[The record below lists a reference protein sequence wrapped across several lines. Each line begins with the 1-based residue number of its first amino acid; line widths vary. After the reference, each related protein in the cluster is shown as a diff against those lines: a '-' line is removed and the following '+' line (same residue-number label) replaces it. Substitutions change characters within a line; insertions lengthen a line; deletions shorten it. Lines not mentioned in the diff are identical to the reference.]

1 MKIMVLGSGG
11 REHALAKKLA
21 KSNMCSRVYV
31 CPGNVGT
38 LMEDKCEN
46 LNIDNID
53 EFIEFA
59 KKENIELTVVG
70 PEKYLTMGVVDTFRE
85 NGLKIF
91 GPTKN
96 AALLE
101 GSKAYAKHFMKK
113 YGVKT
118 AAYEVFED
126 YKMAK
131 DYLENI
137 NYPVVI
143 KADGLA
149 QGKGVVICNSK
160 MEAEDTLYS
169 FMIDDVFKGSG
180 QRVVIEEFLQGVEA
194 SIICITDGKAIKPFI
209 SAKDHKR
216 LNDGDEGPNTGGM
229 GVIAPNRYVTDD
241 VFAKF
246 QKDIMDKTLDG
257 IKEEGLDYKGFIYFG
272 IMITE
277 DGPYLLEYNVRF
289 GDPEAQAI
297 LPLMKSDLAE
307 VILNTLDGK
316 LSETEIEWIE
326 GASCNVVLASKGY
339 PSNPILGD
347 GILGLTDVK
356 DVDLFVSGVKK
367 DNQKFYTN
375 GGRVLSLTAVGETL
389 DEAREKVYREIE
401 KIKFNGMQYRRDI

>member
-1 MKIMVLGSGG
+1 MKVLVLGSGG

-21 KSNMCSRVYV
+21 KSDMCSRVYV

-38 LMEDKCEN
+38 LMEDKCVN
-46 LNIDNID
+46 VNIHNID
-53 EFIEFA
+53 EFVEFA
-59 KKENIELTVVG
+59 KKENIDLTVVG
-70 PEKYLTMGVVDTFRE
+70 PEKYLTMGVVDVFRE

-101 GSKAYAKHFMKK
+101 GSKAYAKDFMKK

-126 YKMAK
+126 YYKAK
-131 DYLENI
+131 EFLENVK
-137 NYPVVI
+137 YPVVI

-160 MEAEDTLYS
+160 IEAEDTLYS
-169 FMIDDVFKGSG
+169 FMIDDIFKGSG
-180 QRVVIEEFLQGVEA
+180 QRVVIEEYLQGVEA
-194 SIICITDGKAIKPFI
+194 SIICITDGKTIKPFI

-229 GVIAPNRYVTDD
+229 GVISPNRYVTDD
-241 VFAKF
+241 VFKKF
-246 QKDIMDKTLDG
+246 KKDIMAKTLEG

-277 DGPYLLEYNVRF
+277 NGPYLLEYNVRF

-297 LPLMKSDLAE
+297 LPLMKSDLAK
-307 VILNTLDGK
+307 VILDTLEGK
-316 LSETEIEWIE
+316 LDETDIEWID

-339 PSNPILGD
+339 PSNPVLGD
-347 GILGLTDVK
+347 EILGLNDIEG
-356 DVDLFVSGVKK
+356 VDLFVSGIKLY
-367 DNQKFYTN
+367 DEKFHTN

-389 DEAREKVYREIE
+389 DEAREKVYRQIE